1 MWGYVHMGWMMDGW
15 GMGFGFIPWL
25 VILAVII
32 AGVVWI
38 VGSQPVRGGQRRST
52 GLDVLEERY
61 ARGEITREEYLRK
74 KRDITE

>member
-1 MWGYVHMGWMMDGW
+1 
-15 GMGFGFIPWL
+15 MGFGFILWL